1 MKKRHLVS
9 LIRIIKDSLSAHRI
23 ADWSDKKVVEIV
35 AENITKKFA
44 RYMKEQE
51 GLEKLGK
58 TEEDYMIP
66 PNGLGQGFVKKKD

>member
-1 MKKRHLVS
+1 MKKKYLVS
-9 LIRIIKDSLSAHRI
+9 LISTIKDSLSAHKN
-23 ADWSDKKVVEIV
+23 ADWSDRKVVEIV

-44 RYMKEQE
+44 RYMKDQE

-66 PNGLGQGFVKKKD
+66 PGGLNR

>member
-9 LIRIIKDSLSAHRI
+9 LIRIIKDLLSAHKM

-44 RYMKEQE
+44 RYMKDQE
-51 GLEKLGK
+51 GLERLGK
-58 TEEDYMIP
+58 SEEYYMIP
-66 PNGLGQGFVKKKD
+66 PGGLGHGIEKKKH

>member
-9 LIRIIKDSLSAHRI
+9 LISIIKGSLFAHRI

-35 AENITKKFA
+35 AENITNKFA
-44 RYMKEQE
+44 RYMKDQE
-51 GLEKLGK
+51 GLERLGK

-66 PNGLGQGFVKKKD
+66 PGGLGREK

>member
-9 LIRIIKDSLSAHRI
+9 LISTIKDSLSAHKN
-23 ADWSDKKVVEIV
+23 ADWSDRKVVEIV

-44 RYMKEQE
+44 RYMKDQE

-66 PNGLGQGFVKKKD
+66 PGGLNR

>member
-35 AENITKKFA
+35 AESITKKFA
-44 RYMKEQE
+44 RYMKDQE
-51 GLEKLGK
+51 GLERLGK
-58 TEEDYMIP
+58 TQEEFMIP
-66 PNGLGQGFVKKKD
+66 PNGLNR

>member
-9 LIRIIKDSLSAHRI
+9 LIRIIKDLLSAHKM

-44 RYMKEQE
+44 KYMKEQE
-51 GLEKLGK
+51 GLDKLGM
-58 TEEDYMIP
+58 TEEEAMIP
-66 PNGLGQGFVKKKD
+66 PGNLGR

>member
-9 LIRIIKDSLSAHRI
+9 LISIIKDSLFAHRI

-35 AENITKKFA
+35 AESITKKFA
-44 RYMKEQE
+44 RYMKDQE

-66 PNGLGQGFVKKKD
+66 PGGLNR

>member
-9 LIRIIKDSLSAHRI
+9 LIRIIKDSLSAHKM
-23 ADWSDKKVVEIV
+23 ADWSDRKVVEIV

-44 RYMKEQE
+44 KYMKEQE

-58 TEEDYMIP
+58 TEEDYIIP
-66 PNGLGQGFVKKKD
+66 PGGLNR